1 MKKVL
6 ASVLISFLGFFGS
19 STTVLAQD
27 KPDTP
32 STLTGG
38 KVVSVDDAKKMS
50 EDGKTQFFD
59 TRSALNFGKG
69 HIKGAKLVAYREKSD
84 FVPNFDDSQ
93 DKFELDKLPS
103 DKATPIVI
111 YSDGPKGWKSYKG
124 AVLAVKAGY
133 KNVMWLRDGTT
144 GWVAKGMTLQ

>member
-1 MKKVL
+1 MKSII
-6 ASVLISFLGFFGS
+6 ASVIIGFLGFFGS
-19 STTVLAQD
+19 AATSFAQD
-27 KPDTP
+27 KADTP
-32 STLTGG
+32 ATLAGG
-38 KVVSVDDAKKMS
+38 KVISVEDARKMLD
-50 EDGKTQFFD
+50 DGKTQFFD

-69 HIKGAKLVAYREKSD
+69 HLKGAKLVAYREKSD

-103 DKATPIVI
+103 DKSTPIVI

-133 KNVMWLRDGTT
+133 KNVMWLREGTT
-144 GWVAKGMTLQ
+144 GWVAKGQALQ